1 MKKYIFLATAVVA
14 LAACSSNEEFDQIGK
29 CEIKLSST
37 LLVQTR
43 AGQKIQSTAFDEGEK
58 VAVFINENSS
68 SPSMSYTQPLEYEVG
83 EDGSLTTQNTQ
94 YFPQNNNGVTIYA
107 VYPLDAGKNVT
118 VKEEA
123 AKFAVQSDQSTD
135 ENYKASDLMVG
146 SPTTDDKIVYR
157 TTDEVTL
164 QFKHCLS
171 KININISAGA
181 GVSENDLQGA
191 TVTIYTRTNDATF
204 NVQTGE
210 VTAVESQGQAASPFV
225 SLGALTVTEDEGPI
239 GMSGIIIPQ
248 EIPAGSRFIMISTTN
263 GQTTTNY
270 AYSLPTTENIIR
282 FEAGKAYTYN
292 ITVKKSGLT
301 IDNTTITDW
310 DDAGGTDGDAF
321 QI

>member
-1 MKKYIFLATAVVA
+1 MKKYILFASAVVA
-14 LAACSSNEEFDQIGK
+14 LAACSSNEEIEQFGK
-29 CEIKLSST
+29 CEINLSST

-43 AGQKIQSTAFDEGEK
+43 AAQGIQSQQFDSGESMN
-58 VAVFINENSS
+58 VFINEHTTGSAS
-68 SPSMSYTQPLEYEVG
+68 VSYDPTLKYKTTDTG
-83 EDGSLTTQNTQ
+83 ALTTTETQ
-94 YFPQNNNGVTIYA
+94 YFPQNGNGVDIFA
-107 VYPLDAGKNVT
+107 VYPFGLTTDVT
-118 VKEEA
+118 DEA
-123 AKFAVQSDQSTD
+123 VEFSVNSNQSTD

-146 SPTTDDKIVYR
+146 APASNPVAR
-157 TTDEVTL
+157 TASSIAL

-191 TVTIYTRTNDATF
+191 TVTIYTVTNDATF
-204 NVQTGE
+204 NVQTGL
-210 VTAVESQGQAASPFV
+210 VTAVESQGQVASPFV

-270 AYSLPTTENIIR
+270 AYSLPTNENVIK

-301 IDNTTITDW
+301 VNGTSITDW
-310 DDAGGTDGDAF
+310 DNGGSTNGDA
-321 QI
+321 IPMP